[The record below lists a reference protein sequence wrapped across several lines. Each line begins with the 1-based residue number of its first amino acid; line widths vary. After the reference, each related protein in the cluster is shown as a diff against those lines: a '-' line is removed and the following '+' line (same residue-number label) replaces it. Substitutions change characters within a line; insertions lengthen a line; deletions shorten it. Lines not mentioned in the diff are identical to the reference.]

1 LLLFRSSFNCDYV
14 IGGGGTDGSPG
25 GGGSSISF
33 GYDTIYTTGY
43 QKGDGTAKITF
54 FSSPDYSSSDGLQ
67 LWYPM
72 IYESI
77 NGTTLGNYASGNPT
91 FDATLINNPSMDDAY
106 YGLRDSTA
114 LYLQS
119 ALYQS
124 VLLPSFATLNQGLSI
139 AFWFRCSS
147 TCVPNAHLFDFGN
160 GPNNDNIF
168 FTPNPGLFQAT
179 IGSTYIP
186 ASSSLSSPSSCV
198 SGNKWCFLVITMSYA
213 PPFYTNSKWVVY
225 LNGSVTA
232 SSGANLY
239 PTAIT
244 REVNYLGK
252 SNWVGNPYYNGYI
265 GDFRVYQTVLTL
277 AEIQSLYSAI
287 TLPSSQPSGQPSSQ
301 PSPFI
306 GESLKSGLVAYYSFN
321 RNANDKSGNGNHGVI
336 HGGVSPI
343 NDHFGFS
350 NSAYQ
355 FSGGYIEIPGKQ
367 FNFRVN
373 MSACFWI
380 KPVASQG
387 DWATIFD
394 KSAASAV
401 MLGWQIYQTA
411 AETNNFH
418 LSTFHPSFNQPAPA
432 VKLSTAVWSH
442 YCVTKSPNRFKLYLN
457 GYLNFSAVASA
468 PMGTNGNLP
477 LIIGARNTAVSSPA
491 DNLQLFYSGGLDE
504 IFIFNRT
511 ISSREVLSL
520 FNFESPT
527 SQPSAQPSRLP
538 TTQPTR
544 RPSTQPSSFPS
555 RQPTSVPT
563 RQPTGQPFAQP
574 SNKPTAQPSFQ
585 PSAIPSMHPS
595 SQPTNQPTE
604 QPSSHPTGQPTS
616 KPSSQPSKK
625 PSSQPSRTPTN
636 QPTVRPS
643 GQPSS
648 KPTNQ
653 PSSIPTSQ
661 PSEKPSGRPSVQP
674 TNRPST
680 QPSAKPTRQPTMKP
694 SSQPTSRPSR
704 QPSSHPSSQP
714 TGKPSCQPSVQ
725 PTLQPSTQPTSR
737 PTEQPTTKPSSQPS
751 QSPSSSP
758 SNRPTTQPTDQPS
771 SHPTVRPSVQPSSQ
785 PSSDPSRQPSGQ
797 PTETPTSVP
806 STEPTN
812 QPSSFPTNQPTGSP
826 STQPTSLPTVHPTS
840 DPSSFPSSC
849 PTTQPSL
856 LPSTLPTVFPS
867 SQPSSCPSIPPSS
880 QPSSS
885 PTSPP
890 TNQPTGQPISLP
902 TVIPSNT
909 PSVLPSNQPTSQ
921 PSNRPTIVPSAAPSS
936 LPSTFPT
943 EVPTTQPSF
952 QPSSRP
958 TDSPTSQP
966 SHCPSSQPTI
976 HPTTQPTR
984 SPSSIPTN
992 IPSSSPSSQPTSR
1005 PSPIPSVIPSS
1016 LPSVQPSSRPS
1027 CHPSTFP
1034 TANPRGT
1041 PTYCP
1046 SVQPSSQPSTQP
1058 TGSPTSSPTSLPR
1071 SFPSSIPSSQPSFQ
1085 PLSCPTRQP
1094 TTQPSSRPSKQPF
1107 ARPTSQPTRF
1117 PSRRPTSR
1125 PSALPTLVSVA
1136 PTPVRPPSISAYPTQ
1151 TKKPTRIPS
1160 IRPTLD
1166 PTAAPTATLS
1176 VLSSVSTV
1184 SQHFQGFVFQL
1195 GIYSLAGLVTQNI
1208 RITQPFLADAQSYVI
1223 FGRKEFKTSFIN
1235 LQDSSQSYSYARI
1248 PSSLPSSSG
1257 IGIIPDSISRTV
1269 AMIGDINGDS
1279 FDDLLIGDP
1288 VNSKC
1293 YGYLGNENG
1302 FVNLPLSFTIVSES
1316 GTIGWSIA
1324 RVGNLNSDNFDDF
1337 MISSSSTNTVFILY
1351 GRPLFPNELQIDSLS
1366 SSDGFKIIGSSSDTN
1381 FGMAISLAG
1390 DFNGDKQ
1397 KDFLISAIDM
1407 KTSRPIIYIIL
1418 GNDSQQRINI
1428 LLDSIPKTAF
1438 LKIIAPLFSFAGLS
1452 LSGLGDV
1459 NADGFD
1465 DTIIGSVPYQGRFV
1479 NQKSYLI
1486 YGRNHASSSSSS
1498 EELLLS
1504 ELTEEDGMIIYGGGF
1519 VVTGPGDVN
1528 NDGIND
1534 IVVIDYQNWQGK
1546 SNAYLLV
1553 YPVKMNITS
1562 PPSFQPSSQPSS
1574 SPSSAPSTE
1583 PTVKMTFSTPT
1594 NVPTVP
1600 PLINDFPNN
1609 DPTLAPKSKSPSRM
1623 PTIRPSSRTP
1633 SFRPSLNPSQTSKN
1647 PTRIP
1652 SRLPTVKPSLL
1663 PSSPSPS
1670 FLPTIKPSLPSR
1682 MPSSF
1687 PSLAPSKSLDSPLVV
1702 FRIEDS
1708 GNYEIP
1714 EDKQELIV
1722 SATGNIQLSG
1732 GKNVLVYKILPIS
1745 AENSSVVT
1753 IIDFNVHKNLLDLS
1767 EFSSIKSLSDLSFT
1781 TNPLTIILSGNQR
1794 VVLSSYSDFQLTEK
1808 NFIFSSTH
1816 SNQQDGS
1823 GKGDGY
1829 QGITLDSSFFISLG
1843 ILLGGVLVVICFL
1856 TAVKSDKDKEEEKEE
1871 LQGKYSTDQITNSL
1885 DGNRIVDGNGNHS
1898 GVNDNENQSEADL
1911 EKATELQP
1919 TQRKVDI
1926 YIVDDDEEE
1935 DFDSDFSTDESD
1947 EEVEGVDNDYGDD
1960 LSSDEYDFHEED
1972 QGTSD
1977 ENNDKEPVENDL
1989 EEGNKNNQETSREN
2003 YYQERLEDDVGNDH
2017 YGTVDNDQYGTVSNY
2032 VNHLYS
2038 PSNCY
2043 YSHNSS
2049 NNNYSIQQNYS
2060 ESGSTYYDHT
2070 GGHLMVQNSN
2080 FTVGNDS
2087 NHLDDYYSHSQ
2098 SFNFQ
2103 VPNDHYSSSV
2113 GQMNFHS
2120 SFPRHFATN
2129 NNGNVGFEDQETEN
2143 TEESR
2148 NNSYKSNNSNTG
2160 QYYSNYSDHSPRRL
2174 PAFENQNYEEYESDN
2189 EPVN

>member
-1 LLLFRSSFNCDYV
+1 
-14 IGGGGTDGSPG
+14 
-25 GGGSSISF
+25 
-33 GYDTIYTTGY
+33 
-43 QKGDGTAKITF
+43 
-54 FSSPDYSSSDGLQ
+54 
-67 LWYPM
+67 M

-106 YGLRDSTA
+106 YGVRDSTA

-124 VLLPSFATLNQGLSI
+124 VLLPSFTTLNQGLSI

-301 PSPFI
+301 PTPFI
-306 GESLKSGLVAYYSFN
+306 ADSMKTGLVAYYPFN

-336 HGGVSPI
+336 RGGVSTI

-355 FSGGYIEIPGKQ
+355 FNGGYIEIPGKQ

-373 MSACFWI
+373 MSVCFWI
-380 KPVASQG
+380 KPAASQG
-387 DWATIFD
+387 DWTYILE
-394 KSAASAV
+394 KSAAASGQNF
-401 MLGWQIYQTA
+401 GWGIFQTA
-411 AETNNFH
+411 AELNRFH
-418 LSTFHPSFNQPAPA
+418 LSTYHPVSNQPAPSI
-432 VKLSTAVWSH
+432 KLPTTVWSH
-442 YCVTKSPNRFKLYLN
+442 YCITKSPNRFKFYLN
-457 GYLNFSAVASA
+457 GNLNASEA
-468 PMGTNGNLP
+468 AFEPIGNNGNLP
-477 LIIGARNTAVSSPA
+477 LIIGAKNGAVSSPA
-491 DNLQLFYSGGLDE
+491 DNLQFYYSGSLDE

-527 SQPSAQPSRLP
+527 SQPSTQPSRLP
-538 TTQPTR
+538 TAQPTR
-544 RPSTQPSSFPS
+544 RPSTQPSSAPS
-555 RQPTSVPT
+555 RQPTSIPTDQPT
-563 RQPTGQPFAQP
+563 RQPFGKPSSQPTSQPSSRPSRLPTTQPSRIPSTQPSSAPSRQPTNVPSTQPSGQPFGQPSGQPSAQP
-574 SNKPTAQPSFQ
+574 SSQ
-585 PSAIPSMHPS
+585 PSAIPSRQPT
-595 SQPTNQPTE
+595 SQPTGQPTE
-604 QPSSHPTGQPTS
+604 QPSSHPTSQPTS
-616 KPSSQPSKK
+616 KPSSQPSKR
-625 PSSQPSRTPTN
+625 PSSQPTRKPSN

-648 KPTNQ
+648 RPTNQ
-653 PSSIPTSQ
+653 PSSGPSSQ
-661 PSEKPSGRPSVQP
+661 PTGKPSGHPSVQP
-674 TNRPST
+674 TNQPST
-680 QPSAKPTRQPTMKP
+680 QPSARPTRQPTMKP

-714 TGKPSCQPSVQ
+714 TGKPSYQPSIQ
-725 PTLQPSTQPTSR
+725 PTIQPSNQPTAR
-737 PTEQPTTKPSSQPS
+737 PTEQPTMKPSFQPT
-751 QSPSSSP
+751 QRPSSSP
-758 SNRPTTQPTDQPS
+758 SNQPTTQPTDQPYS
-771 SHPTVRPSVQPSSQ
+771 QPTVRPTVQPSSQ

-797 PTETPTSVP
+797 PTESPTAVP
-806 STEPTN
+806 STEPTK

-840 DPSSFPSSC
+840 EPSSFPSTC
-849 PTTQPSL
+849 PTTQPSS

-867 SQPSSCPSIPPSS
+867 SQPCSCPSIPPSG
-880 QPSSS
+880 QPSPS
-885 PTSPP
+885 PTS
-890 TNQPTGQPISLP
+890 QPT
-902 TVIPSNT
+902 
-909 PSVLPSNQPTSQ
+909 NQPTSQ
-921 PSNRPTIVPSAAPSS
+921 PVSLPTAIPSNSPSVLPSSQPTTQPSNQPTIIPSAAPSS

-958 TDSPTSQP
+958 TDLPTAQP

-976 HPTTQPTR
+976 PPTTQPTR

-1005 PSPIPSVIPSS
+1005 PSTIPSVIPSS

-1034 TANPRGT
+1034 TAVPIVT
-1041 PTYCP
+1041 PTSHP
-1046 SVQPSSQPSTQP
+1046 SVQPSSQPSSQP
-1058 TGSPTSSPTSLPR
+1058 TGSPISS
-1071 SFPSSIPSSQPSFQ
+1071 PSSQPVSFPSTIPSRQ
-1085 PLSCPTRQP
+1085 PSLQPVSCPTRQP

-1107 ARPTSQPTRF
+1107 ARPTSQPTRS
-1117 PSRRPTSR
+1117 PSRQPTSR
-1125 PSALPTLVSVA
+1125 PSALPTLASVA
-1136 PTPVRPPSISAYPTQ
+1136 PTPVRPPSISAFPTQ
-1151 TKKPTRIPS
+1151 TKKPTRIPT
-1160 IRPTLD
+1160 IRPTVD

-1176 VLSSVSTV
+1176 VLSSLSTV
-1184 SQHFQGFVFQL
+1184 SQHFEGFVFQL
-1195 GIYSLAGLVTQNI
+1195 GVYSLAGLVSQNI
-1208 RITQPFLADAQSYVI
+1208 RLTQPFLADAHSYVI

-1235 LQDSSQSYSYARI
+1235 LQDSSQSYLYTRI
-1248 PSSLPSSSG
+1248 PYSSPSST

-1279 FDDLLIGDP
+1279 FDDLLVGDP

-1366 SSDGFKIIGSSSDTN
+1366 SSDGFKILGSSSDTN

-1407 KTSRPIIYIIL
+1407 KTSRPIIYIIF

-1465 DTIIGSVPYQGRFV
+1465 DIIIGSVPYQGRFV

-1919 TQRKVDI
+1919 TQRKDDI

-1972 QGTSD
+1972 QRTSD

-2003 YYQERLEDDVGNDH
+2003 YYQERLEDDHGNDH
-2017 YGTVDNDQYGTVSNY
+2017 YGTVDNDQYRTVSNY

-2038 PSNCY
+2038 PSNYY

-2049 NNNYSIQQNYS
+2049 SNNYSIQQNYS

-2070 GGHLMVQNSN
+2070 GGHLIVQNSN

-2113 GQMNFHS
+2113 GQINFHS

-2129 NNGNVGFEDQETEN
+2129 SNGNVGFENQETEN

-2148 NNSYKSNNSNTG
+2148 NNSYKNNNSNNG

-2174 PAFENQNYEEYESDN
+2174 PAFENQNYEEYESDK
-2189 EPVN
+2189 EPGTEKESQPNRSKTLIHDN